1 MGKLPPDEML
11 RPRGLTPTGKPDTP
25 GSDNVT
31 ISSIDTA
38 HKRICPDPVG
48 ISEIAERHGTTPGT
62 IRSWR
67 HRHPDFPLP
76 IAELAM
82 GPLFDWREVET
93 WLRTRR

>member
-11 RPRGLTPTGKPDTP
+11 RPRGLTPTGKPDYP

-31 ISSIDTA
+31 VTLPIA
-38 HKRICPDPVG
+38 GCPDPVG

-67 HRHPDFPLP
+67 HRHADFPEP
-76 IAELAM
+76 IADLAM
-82 GPLFDWREVET
+82 GPLFDWHEVET